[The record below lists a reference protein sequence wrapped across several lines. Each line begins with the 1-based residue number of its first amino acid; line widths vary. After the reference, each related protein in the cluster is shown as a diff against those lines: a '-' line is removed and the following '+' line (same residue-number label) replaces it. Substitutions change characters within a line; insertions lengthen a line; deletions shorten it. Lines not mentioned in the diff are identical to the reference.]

1 MTISFSAS
9 RHLTTI
15 TPVSPHC
22 FTPVLRPHLF
32 KRAQCLEHNFP
43 STELSPRTELRTL
56 VPTPSRG
63 PVSGIFTRKARP
75 ARKARAV
82 RTGPLRTRYFLE
94 LANQGLTS
102 RREECS
108 GGTRVRAQFEV
119 HRLAVATG
127 RVGERL
133 SANPLL
139 YGAQVG
145 NFHHDTVER
154 AGASRARVHRASQAE
169 APATSVPGTGAC
181 RSTEGELVHR
191 GGIARCCILAACR
204 IAAAR
209 VN

>member
-1 MTISFSAS
+1 VSEHSLKLQS
-9 RHLTTI
+9 RIVEHPAATNE
-15 TPVSPHC
+15 SKG
-22 FTPVLRPHLF
+22 
-32 KRAQCLEHNFP
+32 KREDHAL
-43 STELSPRTELRTL
+43 
-56 VPTPSRG
+56 
-63 PVSGIFTRKARP
+63 
-75 ARKARAV
+75 
-82 RTGPLRTRYFLE
+82 
-94 LANQGLTS
+94 
-102 RREECS
+102 
-108 GGTRVRAQFEV
+108 

-191 GGIARCCILAACR
+191 GGIARCCILAACCRDATLSVCALTACLVRLTR